1 MRSPNRALSLLR
13 CYGPLVLGAS
23 ILSFGLYNVHSPSG
37 ITEGGVLGMTL
48 LLHHWFGISPS
59 ISGFL
64 MDVSCYLLAFRFL
77 GTSFARYALVA
88 SCSFAVSYAFY
99 ERFPPLLPDL
109 SGHPLTAAVVG
120 GLFVGL
126 GVGLVVRRGGASGG
140 DDALAL
146 VISHLTRIPI
156 SRAYL
161 STDLT
166 VLALSLSYLP
176 LSKIACS
183 LVTVTISSYVIGK
196 VHTYGE
202 QAKPEPT

>member
-23 ILSFGLYNVHSPSG
+23 ILSFGLYNVHSQSG

-88 SCSFAVSYAFY
+88 
-99 ERFPPLLPDL
+99 
-109 SGHPLTAAVVG
+109 
-120 GLFVGL
+120 
-126 GVGLVVRRGGASGG
+126 
-140 DDALAL
+140 
-146 VISHLTRIPI
+146 I
-156 SRAYL
+156 
-161 STDLT
+161 
-166 VLALSLSYLP
+166 
-176 LSKIACS
+176 
-183 LVTVTISSYVIGK
+183 
-196 VHTYGE
+196 
-202 QAKPEPT
+202 